1 MSGRDRQPSGSLAL
15 FDWVAFVCCLLVLVW
30 AAWAGQR
37 AIALIAALLVVASGI
52 GRLWSRYALRRVSY
66 ERFLAER
73 RAFPGE
79 EIALTVRLTNRKPLP
94 VAWLEVADQIPARL
108 RPDSPNWQPSADGRS
123 GFLVHLASLLWYQ
136 RISWRY
142 KLRCRRRGY
151 YTLGP
156 ARLHGGDPFGFFPRE
171 RLLPATDDLIVYPR
185 ILPLERLGVLA
196 RQPLGEMRAGQ
207 PIFEDPSRTVGI
219 REYRP
224 DDALK
229 RIHWKAS
236 ARRQQLQARV
246 YEPTTTLH
254 TMLVLGLE
262 GFSDTPGEAEDRF
275 ELAVTA
281 IASLASH
288 GFAQHQAV
296 GLLVNGGFP
305 DGRACLC
312 LPPAAGREDLTRILE
327 ALACLV
333 PTPARPLPELL
344 LEETPKLPW
353 GVSLALV
360 VGQIDD
366 VLLEAL
372 RQLQQQGRR
381 ASLYSLGSEAA
392 PPEGLGVP
400 VQRLDLRVPV

>member
-1 MSGRDRQPSGSLAL
+1 MSSRDSEPSGSLAL
-15 FDWVAFVCCLLVLVW
+15 FDWIAFLGCLLLLVW

-37 AIALIAALLVVASGI
+37 TIAFVSALLVVASGF

-66 ERFLAER
+66 ERFLGEQ

-79 EIALTVRLTNRKPLP
+79 EVALTVRLTNRKPLP

-108 RPDSPNWQPSADGRS
+108 RPDTPNWQPASDAQT

-136 RISWRY
+136 RSSWHY

-156 ARLHGGDPFGFFPRE
+156 ARLRGGDAFGFFPRE
-171 RLLPATDDLIVYPR
+171 RLLPATDHLIVYPR
-185 ILPLERLGVLA
+185 ILPLDRLSVLA
-196 RQPLGEMRAGQ
+196 RQPLGDMRAGQ
-207 PIFEDPSRTVGI
+207 PIFEDPSRTVGV

-224 DDALK
+224 ADALK

-262 GFSDTPGEAEDRF
+262 GFGDTTGEAEERF

-281 IASLASH
+281 IASLANH

-296 GLLVNGGFP
+296 GLLVNGGLP
-305 DGRACLC
+305 DGRGCLS
-312 LPPAAGREDLTRILE
+312 LPPAGGREDLTRILE

-333 PTPARPLPELL
+333 SAPARPLPELL
-344 LEETPKLPW
+344 LEESPKLPW

-360 VGQIDD
+360 VGRIDD

-372 RQLQQQGRR
+372 RQLQRQGRR
-381 ASLYSLGSEAA
+381 ASLYALGSD
-392 PPEGLGVP
+392 PVPLGGLGVP
-400 VQRLDLRVPV
+400 VQHLALRAPV